1 MSYRNVLVAV
11 AQAPDSIRLL
21 EKAVAI
27 ARPYSGTISLITLCN
42 EPDLCS
48 SFAGPMLGDLRRLL
62 HEEAELFLQQLI
74 DQVDYPIEKTL
85 ICSGEL
91 GDCIVYACQQNPV
104 DLVICGNHGEKLLKR
119 MLNSATLVIDK
130 TRTDV
135 LIVPL

>member
-21 EKAVAI
+21 EKAISI
-27 ARPYSGTISLITLCN
+27 ARPYGGNIVLVTLCN

-74 DQVDYPIEKTL
+74 GQVDYPVSDTL
-85 ICSGEL
+85 ICNGEL
-91 GDCIVYACQQNPV
+91 GDCVVYACQQKNI
-104 DLVICGNHGEKLLKR
+104 DLVICGNHSEGMLKR
-119 MLNSATLVIDK
+119 MLSSSSQVIDK